1 MTIAKEWHTNVMEIL
16 DAHAQLVIRE
26 MPTTGEE
33 ETKPLLVAS
42 IRSLTPDGIKDN
54 THRIMRGN

>member
-1 MTIAKEWHTNVMEIL
+1 MANTIAKEWHTNVMEIL

-33 ETKPLLVAS
+33 AKPLFIAS
-42 IRSLTPDGIKDN
+42 IKRLPPDGIL
-54 THRIMRGN
+54 RRVV